1 LGLSFQPTGDPAI
14 ASATGGQD
22 FGQLFL
28 GFSFFLILSALAL
41 VSLLFRLALINRAD
55 ELGIL
60 LATGWPIRRLRG
72 LILRETL
79 VVALPGVVLGALAGI
94 LYGQGIII
102 ALNTIWRGAVAGTG
116 LEFHASVLDLAI
128 GAVSSLAIVILT
140 VWFLIRGAAK
150 RPARELLNEGLRESL
165 PTHLRPLQ
173 TWRRALPAV
182 VSVLGLLMLA
192 ASFAVSESERPGLC
206 FGAGFFLLIGLLWGF
221 RQRMAKVPKSEGIP
235 SFASLAARAPIRNPS
250 RSMTTAGLLASAA
263 FMVVAIGANKLDA
276 TRNAT
281 QRNSGTGGFALWAE
295 SALPV
300 IQDLNITKGLDFYTL
315 DHSKVG
321 GMNVV
326 PMKVREGDEA
336 SCLNLNRA
344 LRPRILGVNPQ
355 LLAQRHAFTL
365 TDTLSGEPESRDW
378 AKLLPPGKAGATVR
392 GVVDA
397 NSLEWSLHKKVGDTI
412 DYVDESGRPFQVLV
426 VGAIANSIL
435 QGSVVI
441 AESDFIQRFPNES
454 GYRTFL
460 IDAPAAQQQ
469 SIAAELTRGLS
480 DLGFEALPTTTRL
493 AAFNAVE
500 NTYLNTFQILGG
512 LGLLLGSAGL
522 GIVVMRN
529 VAERRS
535 EFGVL
540 RALGFQL
547 GAIRRMVLIEHA
559 ALLVIGLGIG
569 AVSALIAV
577 LPALLS
583 PGPETDWLSL
593 VITMVAILI
602 CGLACTWFG
611 TRIAVTGQV
620 TEALRGE

>member
-1 LGLSFQPTGDPAI
+1 
-14 ASATGGQD
+14 
-22 FGQLFL
+22 
-28 GFSFFLILSALAL
+28 
-41 VSLLFRLALINRAD
+41 
-55 ELGIL
+55 
-60 LATGWPIRRLRG
+60 
-72 LILRETL
+72 
-79 VVALPGVVLGALAGI
+79 
-94 LYGQGIII
+94 
-102 ALNTIWRGAVAGTG
+102 
-116 LEFHASVLDLAI
+116 
-128 GAVSSLAIVILT
+128 
-140 VWFLIRGAAK
+140 
-150 RPARELLNEGLRESL
+150 
-165 PTHLRPLQ
+165 
-173 TWRRALPAV
+173 
-182 VSVLGLLMLA
+182 
-192 ASFAVSESERPGLC
+192 
-206 FGAGFFLLIGLLWGF
+206 
-221 RQRMAKVPKSEGIP
+221 
-235 SFASLAARAPIRNPS
+235 
-250 RSMTTAGLLASAA
+250 
-263 FMVVAIGANKLDA
+263 
-276 TRNAT
+276 
-281 QRNSGTGGFALWAE
+281 
-295 SALPV
+295 
-300 IQDLNITKGLDFYTL
+300 
-315 DHSKVG
+315 
-321 GMNVV
+321 
-326 PMKVREGDEA
+326 
-336 SCLNLNRA
+336 
-344 LRPRILGVNPQ
+344 
-355 LLAQRHAFTL
+355 
-365 TDTLSGEPESRDW
+365 
-378 AKLLPPGKAGATVR
+378 
-392 GVVDA
+392 VDA